1 MRVNVKCFAR
11 LSKDQVC
18 DYKHSTQHEMSQGA
32 TISDLI
38 AKLGLRREDIKII
51 FLNNSLEQAGAVLH
65 DGDNVALAPVTGG
78 M

>member
-1 MRVNVKCFAR
+1 MRVNVKCFAK
-11 LSKDQVC
+11 LAKDQVC

-38 AKLGLRREDIKII
+38 AQLGLRREDIKTI
-51 FLNNSLEQAGAVLH
+51 FLNSSIEQPEAVLH